1 MFWTRIFSD
10 KFDQHDQVLR
20 FLYIILFLDAY
31 FRKTKKFKIIL
42 YELKLGKCWVTFEY
56 SFDRAFDNYNNPKIE
71 LCCILITEEKTKP
84 FAKEV

>member
-42 YELKLGKCWVTFEY
+42 YELKLWKCRVTFEY
-56 SFDRAFDNYNNPKIE
+56 SFDIAFDNYNNSIIE
-71 LCCILITEEKTKP
+71 LCCMLITEIKTKP